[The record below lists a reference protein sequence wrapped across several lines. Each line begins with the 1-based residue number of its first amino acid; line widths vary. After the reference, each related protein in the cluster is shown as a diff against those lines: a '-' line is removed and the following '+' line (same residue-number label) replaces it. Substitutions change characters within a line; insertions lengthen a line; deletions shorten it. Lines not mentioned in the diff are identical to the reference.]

1 MKRRK
6 LLGMLLAAVC
16 LVTAVPGMA
25 YAENL
30 TLTGE
35 KEAVQETGQKDP
47 GDASLKVSGKEGA
60 KETDT
65 EKNAPKQETAD
76 KKAEGQKETDKE
88 TGEGAKKEQA
98 QTGQM
103 EKGREK
109 NTAAGDTNGGKNPE
123 GKFGSPDPTGE
134 YDFTGVVPNDEPPSD
149 FDRYDYNPQA
159 DEPMLLG
166 IDTWENLKADIAKRS
181 EWVDKDN
188 GDGRVTLYYS
198 SNSGV
203 YKGTEDMNVVLV
215 QDKSGSMD
223 PNYGFNLALT
233 KYGYSVNG
241 VSHWWYPCRSV
252 EGWSENAAECVGEEY
267 RNALN
272 GNVFV
277 PGENYYN
284 SPCQDGDDRYYYL
297 MVKGDANS
305 PSLQAGQMVHGNN
318 LYNISSTDLHSYYR
332 LDSRE
337 EAVSYL
343 AAGRRVVRCSDYVDY
358 LNNHS
363 YNQTYF
369 LDVSQVY
376 DFGDRQLFRTC
387 DDTGESTAASRLA
400 KSQWFMDKVVDGI
413 RGLNPSNKIAYVPFW
428 GAVPENGRWSNASS
442 GGSTDNIYTDNEN
455 KLTYKNGVSY
465 LGFTDS
471 PNFGSLKS
479 QINHPFT
486 YEGTNWSR
494 ALQKSIDLLNGRN
507 SAEKQ
512 KKTLVVFLT
521 DGMPQG
527 TQGKPSDLN
536 NPYINGVNEAAAL
549 KGINGVTVYACGVGI
564 NQQDFG
570 VYSRLDNIDTSGAG
584 FFAQYV
590 SEFDRLYSNVMD
602 RINSEFSITIRGND
616 AFYTDQL
623 AGPFTLDESKL
634 GSGWKVL
641 ASPGSGT
648 TKGVPAAVYNA
659 AKAGAKYIYV
669 RSTKTVY
676 WYIGTMTDGGYSAA
690 GHSMNF
696 PVKYSGYNTPTGGT
710 DKQEKTN
717 TQQKLTYVPSTNP
730 NTVDTVT
737 LDAPTLVFNRAD
749 NPSITIKKNIDGA
762 AFTTDQTYRFA
773 FSKNKQS
780 GKVVNKAGSAAVTV
794 KAGSKSAAASVPIN
808 PGTYYVYE
816 VDDKD
821 NIISSQVQTAKV
833 SMAPEITTAG
843 GNPVSVTST
852 SGSFENANN
861 RLQIKAS
868 NANVEF
874 TNHYVSVAVQ
884 KNWDDSNSS
893 RRPDAVTVN
902 LLKNGTKTET
912 KKITADMGWKYT
924 FKNLE
929 KYDVTGKEIKYTV
942 TEEKVPGYEGK
953 TEYSTSGA
961 VITAKVTN
969 TLMIADLTVTKT
981 IPSDAD
987 TIWWDHGNPTF
998 MVKVSGTGLD
1008 GKGHTFYHTFVFDRE
1023 YVKKNARDGKVSMSY
1038 TFKDIPN
1045 STDYKCEELTVSR
1058 WRLDSVKGNGTNV
1071 KVTTGDTKSQAEVF
1085 GTYADANLKARPE
1098 GTEVTFTNVK
1108 DDYQWFNH
1116 ITSVHNVIKK

>member
-6 LLGMLLAAVC
+6 LLGVLLAAAC
-16 LVTAVPGMA
+16 LVTAVPWA
-25 YAENL
+25 VSAADL
-30 TLTGE
+30 TLTGG
-35 KEAVQETGQKDP
+35 KEAAQETGQKDT
-47 GDASLKVSGKEGA
+47 GDASLKVSGKESA

-76 KKAEGQKETDKE
+76 KKA
-88 TGEGAKKEQA
+88 GEGTKKEQA
-98 QTGQM
+98 QA
-103 EKGREK
+103 EKAGK

-123 GKFGSPDPTGE
+123 GEFGSPDPAGD
-134 YDFTGVVPNDEPPSD
+134 YDLSEVEPDNEQPSD
-149 FDRYDYNPQA
+149 FDRYAYDPQA
-159 DEPMLLG
+159 DEPMLLD
-166 IDTWENLKADIAKRS
+166 IEVWENLRADISKRS
-181 EWVDKDN
+181 EWTDKTN
-188 GDGRVTLYYS
+188 GNGKVTLSYS

-203 YKGTEDMNVVLV
+203 YKGTEDMNVVLIH
-215 QDKSGSMD
+215 DKSGSMD
-223 PNYGFNLALT
+223 PNYGFNLTLT

-241 VSHWWYPCRSV
+241 VNHWWYPCRST
-252 EGWSENAAECVGEEY
+252 EGWSENASECVGEEY

-272 GNVFV
+272 ANVFV

-284 SPCQDGDDRYYYL
+284 SPCQDADDRYYYL
-297 MVKGDANS
+297 MVKEDANS

-343 AAGRRVVRCSDYVDY
+343 AAGRRVVRCDNWIKSDGILDKR
-358 LNNHS
+358 
-363 YNQTYF
+363 QFYF

-471 PNFGSLKS
+471 PNFGSLKN

-564 NQQDFG
+564 NQQDNTIRP
-570 VYSRLDNIDTSGAG
+570 RLNNLDSSSYALT
-584 FFAQYV
+584 AQYV
-590 SEFDRLYSNVMD
+590 SDFDRLYNDVMD
-602 RINSEFSITIRGND
+602 RINSEFSVTIRGND
-616 AFYTDQL
+616 TFYTDQL

-634 GSGWKVL
+634 GDGWKVL

-648 TKGVPAAVYNA
+648 TKGVPTAVYNA
-659 AKAGAKYIYV
+659 AKAGEKYVYV

-676 WYIGTMTDGGYSAA
+676 WYIGAMTDGGYGAA

-696 PVKYSGYNTPTGGT
+696 PIKYSGYNTSTGGK

-730 NTVDTVT
+730 DTVNTVT
-737 LDAPTLVFNRAD
+737 LTTPTLIFNRAD
-749 NPSITIKKNIDGA
+749 DPTITVKKNIDGA

-780 GKVVNKAGSAAVTV
+780 GKVLNKDGGVSVTV
-794 KAGSKSAAASVPIN
+794 KAGSKSGTAAVSVK
-808 PGTYYVYE
+808 PGTYYMYE

-833 SMAPEITTAG
+833 SMAPEITTVS

-852 SGSFENANN
+852 AGKYDNANN
-861 RLQIKAS
+861 KLQIKAV
-868 NANVEF
+868 NASVEF

-893 RRPDAVTVN
+893 RRPESITVN
-902 LLKNGTKTET
+902 LLKNGTKIAGKT
-912 KKITADMGWKYT
+912 ITADMGWKYT
-924 FKNLE
+924 FKNLD
-929 KYDVTGKEIKYTV
+929 KYDVSGKEVKYTI
-942 TEEKVPGYEGK
+942 TEEQIPGYEEQI
-953 TEYSTSGA
+953 TYSTTGS
-961 VITAKVTN
+961 VITAKITN
-969 TLMIADLTVTKT
+969 ILMIADLTITKT
-981 IPSDAD
+981 IPADAD

-998 MVKVSGTGLD
+998 MIRVSGTGLD
-1008 GKGHTFYHTFVFDRE
+1008 GKDYTFHHTFVFDKE
-1023 YVKKNARDGKVSMSY
+1023 YVKANVKDGKVSMSY

-1058 WRLDSVKGNGTNV
+1058 WRLESVKGNDGNV
-1071 KVTTGDTKSQAEVF
+1071 KVTNGETESRAEVF
-1085 GTYADANLKARPE
+1085 GIYADANVKARPE

-1116 ITSVHNVIKK
+1116 VTSVHNVINK

>member
-25 YAENL
+25 YAENI

-35 KEAVQETGQKDP
+35 KEA
-47 GDASLKVSGKEGA
+47 
-60 KETDT
+60 
-65 EKNAPKQETAD
+65 AD
-76 KKAEGQKETDKE
+76 KKAEKQKETDKK
-88 TGEGAKKEQA
+88 TGEETKKEQA
-98 QTGQM
+98 QTK
-103 EKGREK
+103 KGRER
-109 NTAAGDTNGGKNPE
+109 NTADGDTNGGKNPE
-123 GKFGSPDPTGE
+123 GEFGSPDPLGD
-134 YDFTGVVPNDEPPSD
+134 YDLSQTEPNDEPPSD
-149 FDRYDYNPQA
+149 FDRYAYDPQA

-166 IDTWENLKADIAKRS
+166 IDTWENLNADIAKRS
-181 EWVDKDN
+181 EWVDKNN

-198 SNSGV
+198 SNSGL

-223 PNYGFNLALT
+223 PNYGFNLALS

-241 VSHWWYPCRSV
+241 VNHWWYPCRSG
-252 EGWSENAAECVGEEY
+252 EGWSENASECVGEEY
-267 RNALN
+267 RNGLN
-272 GNVFV
+272 ANVFV

-284 SPCQDGDDRYYYL
+284 SPCQDADNRYYYL
-297 MVKGDANS
+297 MIKEDANS

-332 LDSRE
+332 LDSQE
-337 EAVSYL
+337 EALSYL
-343 AAGRRVVRCSDYVDY
+343 AAGRRVLRCDGWIRYDGKPERD
-358 LNNHS
+358 L
-363 YNQTYF
+363 TYF
-369 LDVSQVY
+369 LDVSQIY
-376 DFGDRQLFRTC
+376 DFGSRQLFRTC

-428 GAVPENGRWSNASS
+428 GAVPENGSWSNASS

-471 PNFGSLKS
+471 SNFGVLKN
-479 QINHPFT
+479 QINNPFT

-512 KKTLVVFLT
+512 KKTLVIFLT

-527 TQGKPSDLN
+527 TQGKPSDIN

-549 KGINGVTVYACGVGI
+549 KGIGGVTVYACGVGI
-564 NQQDFG
+564 NQQDNSIT
-570 VYSRLDNIDTSGAG
+570 SRLNHIDSSGFALT
-584 FFAQYV
+584 AQYV
-590 SEFDRLYSNVMD
+590 SDFDQLYNDVMN
-602 RINSEFSITIRGND
+602 RINSEFSVTIRGND

-623 AGPFTLDESKL
+623 SGMFTLDEQKL
-634 GSGWKVL
+634 GDGWKVL

-648 TKGVPAAVYNA
+648 TKGVPTAVYNA
-659 AKAGAKYIYV
+659 AKAGAKYVYV

-676 WYIGTMTDGGYSAA
+676 WHIGAMTDGGYSAA
-690 GHSMNF
+690 GHSMSF
-696 PVKYSGYNTPTGGT
+696 PVKYSGYNTSTGGK

-730 NTVDTVT
+730 NTVNTVT
-737 LDAPTLVFNRAD
+737 LDAPTLIFNRAD
-749 NPSITIKKNIDGA
+749 APSITIKKNIDGA

-780 GKVVNKAGSAAVTV
+780 GKVVDKEGGAAVTV
-794 KAGSKSAAASVPIN
+794 KAGSKSGTAAVTVAN

-816 VDDKD
+816 VDAND
-821 NIISSQVQTAKV
+821 NIISSQMQTAEV
-833 SMAPEITTAG
+833 SMVPEITTAG

-852 SGSFENANN
+852 AGSFDNLNN

-874 TNHYVSVAVQ
+874 TNHYTNVAVE
-884 KNWDDSNSS
+884 KEWDDFNSS

-924 FKNLE
+924 FKNLD
-929 KYDVTGKEIKYTV
+929 KYDAAGKEIKYTV

-1008 GKGHTFYHTFVFDRE
+1008 GKDYTFYHTFVFDKD
-1023 YVKKNARDGKVSMSY
+1023 YVKANAKDGKVSMSY

-1058 WRLDSVKGNGTNV
+1058 WRLQSVKGNGGNV
-1071 KVTTGDTKSQAEVF
+1071 KVTTGGTISQAETF
-1085 GTYADANLKARPE
+1085 GIYADANLKAKPE
-1098 GTEVTFTNVK
+1098 GTEVAFTNVK

-1116 ITSVHNVIKK
+1116 ITSVHNMIKK

>member
-6 LLGMLLAAVC
+6 LLGVLLAAAC
-16 LVTAVPGMA
+16 LVTAVPWA
-25 YAENL
+25 ASAADL
-30 TLTGE
+30 TLTGG
-35 KEAVQETGQKDP
+35 KEAAQETGQKDT

-65 EKNAPKQETAD
+65 EKNAPEQETAD
-76 KKAEGQKETDKE
+76 KK
-88 TGEGAKKEQA
+88 TGEGTKKEQA
-98 QTGQM
+98 
-103 EKGREK
+103 EKAGK

-123 GKFGSPDPTGE
+123 GEFGSPDPAGD
-134 YDFTGVVPNDEPPSD
+134 YDLSEVEPDNEQPSD
-149 FDRYDYNPQA
+149 FDRYAYDPQA
-159 DEPMLLG
+159 DEPMLLD
-166 IDTWENLKADIAKRS
+166 IDVWENLRADISKRS
-181 EWVDKDN
+181 EWTDKTN
-188 GDGRVTLYYS
+188 GNGKVTLSYS

-203 YKGTEDMNVVLV
+203 YKGTEDMNVVLIH
-215 QDKSGSMD
+215 DKSGSMD

-241 VSHWWYPCRSV
+241 VNHWWYPCRST
-252 EGWSENAAECVGEEY
+252 EGWSENASECVGEEY

-272 GNVFV
+272 ANVFV

-284 SPCQDGDDRYYYL
+284 SPCQDADDRYYYL
-297 MVKGDANS
+297 MVKEDANS

-332 LDSRE
+332 LDSKD
-337 EAVSYL
+337 EALSYL
-343 AAGRRVVRCSDYVDY
+343 AAGRRVVRCDNYV
-358 LNNHS
+358 NHVGRNFT
-363 YNQTYF
+363 NQIYF

-428 GAVPENGRWSNASS
+428 GAVPENGSWSNASS

-455 KLTYKNGVSY
+455 KLTYKNGASY

-471 PNFGSLKS
+471 SNFGVLKN

-494 ALQKSIDLLNGRN
+494 ALQKGIDLLNGRN

-512 KKTLVVFLT
+512 KKTLVLFLT

-527 TQGKPSDLN
+527 TQGKPADID
-536 NPYINGVNEAAAL
+536 NPYINGANEAAAL
-549 KGINGVTVYACGVGI
+549 KGISGVTVYACGVGI

-590 SEFDRLYSNVMD
+590 PEFDRLYSNVMD
-602 RINSEFSITIRGND
+602 RINSEFSVTIRGND
-616 AFYTDQL
+616 TFYTDQL
-623 AGPFTLDESKL
+623 AGPFTLDEQKL
-634 GSGWKVL
+634 GDGWKVL
-641 ASPGSGT
+641 ASPGSGM
-648 TKGVPAAVYNA
+648 TKGVPTAVYNA
-659 AKAGAKYIYV
+659 AKAGAKYVYV
-669 RSTKTVY
+669 RSTKAVY
-676 WYIGTMTDGGYSAA
+676 WHIGTMTDGGYSAA

-696 PVKYSGYNTPTGGT
+696 PIKYSGYNTSSGGK

-730 NTVDTVT
+730 NTVNTVT

-749 NPSITIKKNIDGA
+749 DPTITVKKNIDGA

-780 GKVVNKAGSAAVTV
+780 GKVLNKDGGVSVTV
-794 KAGSKSAAASVPIN
+794 KAGSKSAAASVPVK

-821 NIISSQVQTAKV
+821 NIISSQMQKAVV
-833 SMAPEITTAG
+833 SMAPEITTVS

-852 SGSFENANN
+852 AGKFDNANN
-861 RLQIKAS
+861 KLQIKAV
-868 NANVEF
+868 NASVEF
-874 TNHYVSVAVQ
+874 TNYYTNVAVE
-884 KNWDDSNSS
+884 KTWDDSNSS

-924 FKNLE
+924 FKNLD
-929 KYDVTGKEIKYTV
+929 KYDAAGKEIKYTV
-942 TEEKVPGYEGK
+942 TEEKIPGYEEK
-953 TEYSTSGA
+953 TEYGTSGA
-961 VITAKVTN
+961 VITAKITN

-1008 GKGHTFYHTFVFDRE
+1008 GKNYTFCHTFVFDRE
-1023 YVKKNARDGKVSMSY
+1023 YVKANAKDGKVSMSY

-1058 WRLDSVKGNGTNV
+1058 WRLESVKGNGTNV
-1071 KVTTGDTKSQAEVF
+1071 KVTNGETESRAEAF
-1085 GTYADANLKARPE
+1085 GIYADANVKARPE

-1116 ITSVHNVIKK
+1116 ITSVHNVIKKQ

>member
-35 KEAVQETGQKDP
+35 KGAVQETGQKDTK
-47 GDASLKVSGKEGA
+47 DTSLKVSGKEGA

-65 EKNAPKQETAD
+65 EKNAPEQETAD
-76 KKAEGQKETDKE
+76 KK
-88 TGEGAKKEQA
+88 TGEGTKKEQA
-98 QTGQM
+98 
-103 EKGREK
+103 EKAGK

-123 GKFGSPDPTGE
+123 GEFGSLDPAGDYDLSEVEPDNE
-134 YDFTGVVPNDEPPSD
+134 QPSD
-149 FDRYDYNPQA
+149 FDRYAYDPQA
-159 DEPMLLG
+159 DEPMLLD
-166 IDTWENLKADIAKRS
+166 IDVWENLRADISKRS
-181 EWVDKDN
+181 EWTDKTN
-188 GDGRVTLYYS
+188 GNGKVTLSYS

-203 YKGTEDMNVVLV
+203 YKGTEDMNVVLIH
-215 QDKSGSMD
+215 DKSGSMD

-241 VSHWWYPCRSV
+241 VNHWWYPCRST
-252 EGWSENAAECVGEEY
+252 EGWSENASECVGEEY

-272 GNVFV
+272 ANVFV

-284 SPCQDGDDRYYYL
+284 SPCQDADDRYYYL
-297 MVKGDANS
+297 MVKEDANS

-318 LYNISSTDLHSYYR
+318 LYNISSTDLHSYYK
-332 LDSRE
+332 LDSRD
-337 EAVSYL
+337 EALSYL
-343 AAGRRVVRCSDYVDY
+343 AAGRRVVRCDNWI
-358 LNNHS
+358 NNMNVPS
-363 YNQTYF
+363 IDQTYF

-376 DFGDRQLFRTC
+376 DFGSRQLFRTC

-428 GAVPENGRWSNASS
+428 GAVPENGGWSNASS

-465 LGFTDS
+465 QGFTDS
-471 PNFGSLKS
+471 SNFGALKN
-479 QINHPFT
+479 QINNPFT

-494 ALQKSIDLLNGRN
+494 ALQKGIDLLNGRN

-527 TQGKPSDLN
+527 TQGKPVDID
-536 NPYINGVNEAAAL
+536 NPYINGANEAAAL
-549 KGINGVTVYACGVGI
+549 KGIEGVTVYACGVGI

-584 FFAQYV
+584 FFVRYV
-590 SEFDRLYSNVMD
+590 SEFDKLYSNVMD
-602 RINSEFSITIRGND
+602 RINSEFSVTIRGND
-616 AFYTDQL
+616 TFYTDQL
-623 AGPFTLDESKL
+623 AGPFTLDEQKL

-648 TKGVPAAVYNA
+648 TKGVPTAVYHA
-659 AKAGAKYIYV
+659 AKEGAKYVYV

-676 WYIGTMTDGGYSAA
+676 WHIGAMTDGGYSAA
-690 GHSMNF
+690 GHSMDF
-696 PVKYSGYNTPTGGT
+696 PVKYSGYNTSTGGK

-730 NTVDTVT
+730 NTVNTVT

-749 NPSITIKKNIDGA
+749 DPTITVKKNIDGA

-780 GKVVNKAGSAAVTV
+780 GKVLNKDGGVSVTV
-794 KAGSKSAAASVPIN
+794 KAGSKSAAASVPIK

-821 NIISSQVQTAKV
+821 NIISSQTQKAVV
-833 SMAPEITTAG
+833 SMAPEITTVSG
-843 GNPVSVTST
+843 DPVSVTST
-852 SGSFENANN
+852 AGKYDNANN
-861 RLQIKAS
+861 KLQIKAV
-868 NANVEF
+868 NASVEF
-874 TNHYVSVAVQ
+874 TNYYTNVAVE
-884 KNWDDSNSS
+884 KTWDDSNSS

-924 FKNLE
+924 FKNLD
-929 KYDVTGKEIKYTV
+929 KYDAAGKEIKYTV
-942 TEEKVPGYEGK
+942 TEEKIPGYEGK
-953 TEYSTSGA
+953 TEYGTSGA
-961 VITAKVTN
+961 VITAKITN

-1008 GKGHTFYHTFVFDRE
+1008 GKNYTFYHTFVFDRE
-1023 YVKKNARDGKVSMSY
+1023 YVKANAKDGKVSMSY

-1058 WRLDSVKGNGTNV
+1058 WRLESVKGNGTNV
-1071 KVTTGDTKSQAEVF
+1071 KVTNGETESRAEAF
-1085 GTYADANLKARPE
+1085 GIYADTNVKARPE

-1116 ITSVHNVIKK
+1116 ITSVHNVIKKQ

>member
-35 KEAVQETGQKDP
+35 KGAVQETGQKDTK
-47 GDASLKVSGKEGA
+47 DTSLKVSGKEGA

-65 EKNAPKQETAD
+65 EKNAPEQETAD
-76 KKAEGQKETDKE
+76 KK
-88 TGEGAKKEQA
+88 TGEGTKKEQA
-98 QTGQM
+98 
-103 EKGREK
+103 EKAGK

-123 GKFGSPDPTGE
+123 GEFGSPDPAGD
-134 YDFTGVVPNDEPPSD
+134 YDLSEVEPDNEQPSD
-149 FDRYDYNPQA
+149 FDRYAYDPQA
-159 DEPMLLG
+159 DEPMLLD
-166 IDTWENLKADIAKRS
+166 IDVWENLRADISKRS
-181 EWVDKDN
+181 EWTDKTN
-188 GDGRVTLYYS
+188 GNGKVTLSYS

-203 YKGTEDMNVVLV
+203 YKGTEDMNVVLIH
-215 QDKSGSMD
+215 DKSGSMD

-241 VSHWWYPCRSV
+241 VNHWWYPCRST
-252 EGWSENAAECVGEEY
+252 EGWSENASECVGEEY

-272 GNVFV
+272 ANVFV

-284 SPCQDGDDRYYYL
+284 SPCQDADDRYYYL
-297 MVKGDANS
+297 MVKEDANS

-318 LYNISSTDLHSYYR
+318 LYNISSTDLHSYYK

-337 EAVSYL
+337 KALSYL
-343 AAGRRVVRCSDYVDY
+343 AAGRRVVRCSSWIGSDGDFGDDQY
-358 LNNHS
+358 
-363 YNQTYF
+363 YF

-428 GAVPENGRWSNASS
+428 GAVPENGSWSNASS

-455 KLTYKNGVSY
+455 KLTYKNGASY

-471 PNFGSLKS
+471 SNFGSLKN
-479 QINHPFT
+479 QINNPFT

-507 SAEKQ
+507 SADKQ

-564 NQQDFG
+564 NQQDNTIRP
-570 VYSRLDNIDTSGAG
+570 RLSNLDSSSYALTV
-584 FFAQYV
+584 QYV
-590 SEFDRLYSNVMD
+590 SEFNDLYNDVMD

-623 AGPFTLDESKL
+623 AGPFTLDEQKL
-634 GSGWKVL
+634 GDGWKVL
-641 ASPGSGT
+641 ASPGSGM
-648 TKGVPAAVYNA
+648 TKGVPTAVYNA
-659 AKAGAKYIYV
+659 AKAGAKYVYV
-669 RSTKTVY
+669 RSTKAVY
-676 WYIGTMTDGGYSAA
+676 WHIGTMTDGGYSAA

-696 PVKYSGYNTPTGGT
+696 PIKYSGYNTSSGGK

-730 NTVDTVT
+730 NTVNTVT

-749 NPSITIKKNIDGA
+749 DPTITVKKNIDGA

-780 GKVVNKAGSAAVTV
+780 GKVLNKDGGVSVTV
-794 KAGSKSAAASVPIN
+794 KAGSKSAAASVPVK

-833 SMAPEITTAG
+833 SMAPEITTVS

-852 SGSFENANN
+852 AGKYDNANN
-861 RLQIKAS
+861 KLQIKAV
-868 NANVEF
+868 NASVEF
-874 TNHYVSVAVQ
+874 TNYYTNVAVE
-884 KNWDDSNSS
+884 KTWDDSNSS

-924 FKNLE
+924 FKNLD
-929 KYDVTGKEIKYTV
+929 KYDAAGKEIKYTV
-942 TEEKVPGYEGK
+942 TEEKIPGYEEK
-953 TEYSTSGA
+953 TEYGTSGA
-961 VITAKVTN
+961 VITAKITN

-1008 GKGHTFYHTFVFDRE
+1008 GKNYTFYHTFVFDRE
-1023 YVKKNARDGKVSMSY
+1023 YVKANAKDGKVSMSY

-1058 WRLDSVKGNGTNV
+1058 WRLESVKGNGTNV
-1071 KVTTGDTKSQAEVF
+1071 KVTNGETESLAEAF
-1085 GTYADANLKARPE
+1085 GIYADANVKARPE

-1116 ITSVHNVIKK
+1116 VTSVHNVIKKQ

>member
-47 GDASLKVSGKEGA
+47 GDASLKVSGKEGT
-60 KETDT
+60 KETDP
-65 EKNAPKQETAD
+65 EKNAPGQETAD
-76 KKAEGQKETDKE
+76 KKAEGQKETDQE
-88 TGEGAKKEQA
+88 TGEETKKEQA

-103 EKGREK
+103 KKGREK

-134 YDFTGVVPNDEPPSD
+134 YDFTGVVPNDEPPAD

-241 VSHWWYPCRSV
+241 VNHWWYPCRSV
-252 EGWSENAAECVGEEY
+252 EGWSENASECVGEEY

-284 SPCQDGDDRYYYL
+284 SPCQDGDNRYYYL
-297 MVKGDANS
+297 MVKEDANS

-343 AAGRRVVRCSDYVDY
+343 AAGRRVVRCDNWINSDNIPGD
-358 LNNHS
+358 
-363 YNQTYF
+363 NQTYF

-413 RGLNPSNKIAYVPFW
+413 RDLNPSNKIAYVPFW
-428 GAVPENGRWSNASS
+428 GAVPENGSWSNASS

-471 PNFGSLKS
+471 SNFGSLKN
-479 QINHPFT
+479 QINNPFT

-564 NQQDFG
+564 NRQDNSIR
-570 VYSRLDNIDTSGAG
+570 SRLGHIDSSGRALM
-584 FFAQYV
+584 AQYV
-590 SEFDRLYSNVMD
+590 SEFDDLYNNVMD

-696 PVKYSGYNTPTGGT
+696 PVKYSGYNTPTGGK

-730 NTVDTVT
+730 NTLDTVT

-762 AFTTDQTYRFA
+762 SFTTDQTYRFA

-816 VDDKD
+816 VDAND
-821 NIISSQVQTAKV
+821 NIISSQVQTAEV
-833 SMAPEITTAG
+833 SMTPEIKTAG

-874 TNHYVSVAVQ
+874 TNHYVSVAIQ

-893 RRPDAVTVN
+893 RRPDEITVN
-902 LLKNGTKTET
+902 LLKNGTKVGS
-912 KKITADMGWKYT
+912 KSITADMGWKYT

-1058 WRLDSVKGNGTNV
+1058 WRLESVKGNGTNV
-1071 KVTTGDTKSQAEVF
+1071 EVTTGDTKSQAEVF
-1085 GTYADANLKARPE
+1085 GIYADANLKARPE

>member
-35 KEAVQETGQKDP
+35 KGAVQETGQKDTK
-47 GDASLKVSGKEGA
+47 DTSLKVSGKEGA

-65 EKNAPKQETAD
+65 EKNTLKQETAD
-76 KKAEGQKETDKE
+76 KK
-88 TGEGAKKEQA
+88 TGEGTKKEQA
-98 QTGQM
+98 
-103 EKGREK
+103 EKVGK
-109 NTAAGDTNGGKNPE
+109 NTAAGNTNGGKNPE

-134 YDFTGVVPNDEPPSD
+134 YDFTGVVPNDEPPAD

-166 IDTWENLKADIAKRS
+166 IDTWENLSADIAKRS
-181 EWVDKDN
+181 EWVDKNN
-188 GDGRVTLYYS
+188 GNGKVTLSYS

-203 YKGTEDMNVVLV
+203 YKGTEDMNVVLIH
-215 QDKSGSMD
+215 DKSGSMD

-241 VSHWWYPCRSV
+241 VSHWWYPDRTGQ
-252 EGWSENAAECVGEEY
+252 GWSENASECVGEEY

-272 GNVFV
+272 ANVFV

-284 SPCQDGDDRYYYL
+284 SPCQDADDRYYYL
-297 MVKGDANS
+297 MVKEDANS

-343 AAGRRVVRCSDYVDY
+343 AAGRRVVRCDNWIKSDGILDKR
-358 LNNHS
+358 
-363 YNQTYF
+363 QFYF

-428 GAVPENGRWSNASS
+428 GAVPENGSWSNASS

-455 KLTYKNGVSY
+455 KLTYKNGASY

-471 PNFGSLKS
+471 SNFGSLKN
-479 QINHPFT
+479 QINNPFT

-507 SAEKQ
+507 SADKQ

-564 NQQDFG
+564 NQQDNTIRP
-570 VYSRLDNIDTSGAG
+570 RLSNLDSSSYALTV
-584 FFAQYV
+584 QYV
-590 SEFDRLYSNVMD
+590 SEFNDLYNDVMD

-623 AGPFTLDESKL
+623 AGPFTLDEQKL
-634 GSGWKVL
+634 GDGWKVL
-641 ASPGSGT
+641 ASPGSGM
-648 TKGVPAAVYNA
+648 TKGVPTAVYNA
-659 AKAGAKYIYV
+659 AKAGAKYVYV
-669 RSTKTVY
+669 RSTKAVY
-676 WYIGTMTDGGYSAA
+676 WHIGTMTDGGYSAA

-696 PVKYSGYNTPTGGT
+696 PIKYSGYNTSSGGK

-730 NTVDTVT
+730 NTVNTVT

-749 NPSITIKKNIDGA
+749 DPTITVKKNIDGA

-780 GKVVNKAGSAAVTV
+780 GKVLNKDGGVSVTV
-794 KAGSKSAAASVPIN
+794 KAGSKSAAASVPVK

-833 SMAPEITTAG
+833 SMAPEITTVS

-852 SGSFENANN
+852 AGKYDNANN
-861 RLQIKAS
+861 KLQIKAV
-868 NANVEF
+868 NASVEF
-874 TNHYVSVAVQ
+874 TNYYTNVAVE
-884 KNWDDSNSS
+884 KTWDDSNSS

-924 FKNLE
+924 FKNLD
-929 KYDVTGKEIKYTV
+929 KYDAAGKEIKYTV
-942 TEEKVPGYEGK
+942 TEEKIPGYEEK
-953 TEYSTSGA
+953 TEYGTSGA
-961 VITAKVTN
+961 VITAKITN

-1008 GKGHTFYHTFVFDRE
+1008 GKNYTFYHTFVFDRE
-1023 YVKKNARDGKVSMSY
+1023 YVKANAKDGKVSMSY

-1058 WRLDSVKGNGTNV
+1058 WRLESVKGNGTNV
-1071 KVTTGDTKSQAEVF
+1071 KVTNGETESLAEAF
-1085 GTYADANLKARPE
+1085 GIYADANVKARPE

-1116 ITSVHNVIKK
+1116 VTSVHNVIKKQ

>member
-35 KEAVQETGQKDP
+35 KEAVQETGQEDTKDT
-47 GDASLKVSGKEGA
+47 SLKVSGKEGA

-65 EKNAPKQETAD
+65 EKNAPEQETAD
-76 KKAEGQKETDKE
+76 KKAEGQKETDKK
-88 TGEGAKKEQA
+88 TGEETKKEQA
-98 QTGQM
+98 QTGEM
-103 EKGREK
+103 EKGRGRS
-109 NTAAGDTNGGKNPE
+109 TAAGDTNGGKNPA

-134 YDFTGVVPNDEPPSD
+134 YDFTGVVPNDEPPAD

-181 EWVDKDN
+181 EWVDKNN

-241 VSHWWYPCRSV
+241 VSHWWYPDRTGQ
-252 EGWSENAAECVGEEY
+252 GWSENASECVGEEY
-267 RNALN
+267 RSGLNA
-272 GNVFV
+272 NVFV

-284 SPCQDGDDRYYYL
+284 SPCQDGDNRYYYL
-297 MVKGDANS
+297 MVKEDANS

-332 LDSRE
+332 LDSQQ
-337 EAVSYL
+337 EALSYL
-343 AAGRRVVRCSDYVDY
+343 AAGRRVVRCDNWINSDNIPGD
-358 LNNHS
+358 
-363 YNQTYF
+363 NQTYF

-376 DFGDRQLFRTC
+376 DFGDRQLLRTC

-413 RGLNPSNKIAYVPFW
+413 RDLNPSNKIAYVPFW
-428 GAVPENGRWSNASS
+428 GAVPENGSWSNASS

-471 PNFGSLKS
+471 SNFGALKN

-494 ALQKSIDLLNGRN
+494 ALQKGIDLLNGRG

-527 TQGKPSDLN
+527 TQGKPSDLH

-564 NQQDFG
+564 NRQDNSIT
-570 VYSRLDNIDTSGAG
+570 SRLDRIDSSGMG

-590 SEFDRLYSNVMD
+590 SEFDDLYSDVMN

-648 TKGVPAAVYNA
+648 TKGVPTAVYHA
-659 AKAGAKYIYV
+659 AKEGAKYVYV

-676 WYIGTMTDGGYSAA
+676 WHIGAMTDGGYSAA
-690 GHSMNF
+690 GHSMDF
-696 PVKYSGYNTPTGGT
+696 PVKYSGYNTTTGGK

-730 NTVDTVT
+730 NTVSTVT
-737 LDAPTLVFNRAD
+737 LTTPTLVFNRAD
-749 NPSITIKKNIDGA
+749 APTITVKKNIDGA
-762 AFTTDQTYRFA
+762 AFTTDQVYRFA
-773 FSKNKQS
+773 FSRNKQS
-780 GKVVNKAGSAAVTV
+780 GKVLNKDGGVSVAV
-794 KAGSKSAAASVPIN
+794 KAGSKSGTASVPVK

-833 SMAPEITTAG
+833 SMAPEITTVT

-852 SGSFENANN
+852 AGRYDNANN
-861 RLQIKAS
+861 KLQIKAAS
-868 NANVEF
+868 ASVEF
-874 TNHYVSVAVQ
+874 TNYYTNVAVE
-884 KNWDDSNSS
+884 KTWDDSNSS
-893 RRPDAVTVN
+893 RRPDEITVN
-902 LLKNGTKTET
+902 LLKNGTKAGS

-924 FKNLE
+924 FKNLD
-929 KYDVTGKEIKYTV
+929 KYDAAGKEIKYTV

-961 VITAKVTN
+961 AITAKITN

-1023 YVKKNARDGKVSMSY
+1023 YVKKNARNGKVSMSY

-1058 WRLDSVKGNGTNV
+1058 WRLESVKGNGTNV
-1071 KVTTGDTKSQAEVF
+1071 KVATGDTKSQAEVF
-1085 GTYADANLKARPE
+1085 GIYADANLKARPE

>member
-76 KKAEGQKETDKE
+76 KKAEGKKETDQE
-88 TGEGAKKEQA
+88 TGEGTKKEQA

-109 NTAAGDTNGGKNPE
+109 NTAAGDTNGGKNQE

-134 YDFTGVVPNDEPPSD
+134 YDFTGVVPNDEPPAD

-241 VSHWWYPCRSV
+241 VNHWWYPCRSV

-284 SPCQDGDDRYYYL
+284 SPCQDADNRYYYL
-297 MVKGDANS
+297 MVKEDANS

-343 AAGRRVVRCSDYVDY
+343 AAGRRVVRCDNWIKSDGILDKR
-358 LNNHS
+358 
-363 YNQTYF
+363 QFYF

-413 RGLNPSNKIAYVPFW
+413 RDLNPSNKIAYVPFW
-428 GAVPENGRWSNASS
+428 GAVPENGSWSNASS

-564 NQQDFG
+564 NQQDNTIRP
-570 VYSRLDNIDTSGAG
+570 RLSNLDSSSYALTV
-584 FFAQYV
+584 QYV
-590 SEFDRLYSNVMD
+590 SEFNDLYNDVMD

-833 SMAPEITTAG
+833 SMAPEITTVT

-852 SGSFENANN
+852 AGRYDNANN
-861 RLQIKAS
+861 KLQIKAVS
-868 NANVEF
+868 ANVEF

-893 RRPDAVTVN
+893 RRPDEITVN
-902 LLKNGTKTET
+902 LLKNGTKVGS
-912 KKITADMGWKYT
+912 KSITADMGWKYT

-1008 GKGHTFYHTFVFDRE
+1008 GKGYTFYHTFVFDRE

-1045 STDYKCEELTVSR
+1045 STDYQCEELTVSR
-1058 WRLDSVKGNGTNV
+1058 WRLESVKGNGTNV